1 MQGFS
6 TFGEQRVLS
15 VAVHGLFTVVSSF
28 TVEHRLEVHGLQE
41 LQSMV
46 LVALRHVGSSQTRDR
61 TSVPCIERQILN
73 NWTTREALTL
83 CILFIFG
90 FYHLLHTGTHTS
102 ITHIHC
108 AY

>member
-46 LVALRHVGSSQTRDR
+46 LVALRPVGSSQTRMESLSPALAGR
-61 TSVPCIERQILN
+61 FLSTVPPGKSSYID
-73 NWTTREALTL
+73 
-83 CILFIFG
+83 
-90 FYHLLHTGTHTS
+90 S
-102 ITHIHC
+102 
-108 AY
+108 